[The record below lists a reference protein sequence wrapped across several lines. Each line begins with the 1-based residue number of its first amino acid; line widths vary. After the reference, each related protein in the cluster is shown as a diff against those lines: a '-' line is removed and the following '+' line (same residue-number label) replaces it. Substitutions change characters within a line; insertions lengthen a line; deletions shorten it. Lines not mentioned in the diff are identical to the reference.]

1 MQDNQRC
8 YFAPTSQSTT
18 WNPERYARGAR
29 FVSDLGE
36 PLLQILHARPG
47 ELILD
52 LGCGDGALSEK
63 IAARSSLVGVDSSM
77 PFLKSAHTRGLR
89 VVQMD
94 GQQLA
99 FKRCFDA
106 VFSNAALHWMK
117 RPENVLEGVAECL
130 KPAGRFVGEFGGRGN
145 VETIRMALHAGLQKR
160 SIDPWQVDPWYYP
173 SPEQFAALLE
183 RFGFSVGYIE
193 LIPRP
198 TKLPGDII
206 QWLELFAQPFTK
218 SLADKDKRRFV
229 DEIRDA
235 LEPELRRSDGSWYAD
250 YVRLRFK
257 AELRE

>member
-1 MQDNQRC
+1 M
-8 YFAPTSQSTT
+8 SQPTT
-18 WNPERYARGAR
+18 WNPESYARDAH

-36 PLLQILHARPG
+36 PLLQILDPKPG

-52 LGCGDGALSEK
+52 LGCGDGTLGEK
-63 IAARSSLVGVDSSM
+63 IAARSKLVGVDSSM
-77 PFLKSAHTRGLR
+77 PFLKSARSRDLS

-94 GQQLA
+94 GHQLA
-99 FKRCFDA
+99 LKRCFDA

-117 RPENVLEGVAECL
+117 RPEQVLESVANCL
-130 KPAGRFVGEFGGRGN
+130 KRDGRFVGEFGGKGN
-145 VETIRMALHAGLQKR
+145 VETIRAALHTGLRKR

-173 SPEQFAALLE
+173 APEEYAELLKKS
-183 RFGFSVGYIE
+183 GFYVDCIE

-218 SLADKDKRRFV
+218 SLTDADTQGFIDDV
-229 DEIRDA
+229 RDA
-235 LEPELRRSDGSWYAD
+235 VEPELRKHDGSWYAD

-257 AELRE
+257 TKLR

>member
-1 MQDNQRC
+1 M
-8 YFAPTSQSTT
+8 SQSTT
-18 WNPERYARGAR
+18 WNPESYARNAR
-29 FVSDLGE
+29 FVSELGE
-36 PLLQILHARPG
+36 PLLQILDPKPG

-52 LGCGDGALSEK
+52 LGCGDGTLGEK
-63 IAARSSLVGVDSSM
+63 IAGRRKLVGVDSSM
-77 PFLKSAHTRGLR
+77 PFLRSARGRDLT

-106 VFSNAALHWMK
+106 VFSNAALHWMN
-117 RPENVLEGVAECL
+117 RPEKVLEGIANCL
-130 KPAGRFVGEFGGRGN
+130 KPRGRFVGEFGGQGN
-145 VETIRMALHAGLQKR
+145 VETIRAALHAGLQKR

-173 SPEQFAALLE
+173 SPETFTALLE

-206 QWLELFAQPFTK
+206 QWLALFAQPFTK
-218 SLADKDKRRFV
+218 SLADGDKRRFV
-229 DEIRDA
+229 DEVRDA

-257 AELRE
+257 AELRLAW